1 MCKRGLLFS
10 GNANNRSNA
19 GLRYSNSNNSPTNAN
34 ANISVQLNY
43 SKLNNNKYN
52 THRPCLLAKNK
63 FIRNSFGSIERR
75 RYFVIA
81 QKEMK
86 RVGNLYNKIIDIEN
100 LRLADEKARKGKV
113 KSYGVILHNK
123 NRENNILK
131 LHEQLKNKEYKTS
144 KYNVFKIYEP
154 KERDIYQLPYYP
166 DRIVHHAVMNI
177 LEPIWVSTFTS
188 DTFSCIKGRGIHG
201 CWKKVKKALKDE
213 ENTTYCLK
221 IDIKKYYPSIDHNI
235 LKSLIRKKIKC
246 NDTLGLIDEIID
258 SAEGVPI
265 GNYLS
270 QYFANIYLTGFDH
283 WIKENLK
290 VKYYFRYADDM
301 VFFSSNKKELI
312 NILKEVQ
319 YYLDKELR
327 LKLKSNYQVFPT
339 QIRGVDFVGYV
350 FRSSHILIRKS
361 IKKNFCSKVVKLL
374 RKRLNKEQF
383 KQGIAAW
390 LGWCKYS
397 NSVNLLNKL
406 IYEKSVL

>member
-34 ANISVQLNY
+34 TNISVHLNY
-43 SKLNNNKYN
+43 NKLINKNN

-63 FIRNSFGSIERR
+63 LIRNSFGSIERR

-86 RVGNLYNKIIDIEN
+86 RVGNLYNKIISIKN
-100 LRLADEKARKGKV
+100 LELADKNARKGKL
-113 KSYGVILHNK
+113 KSYGVRLHDM

-131 LHEQLKNKEYKTS
+131 LHEQLKNKTYKTS
-144 KYNVFKIYEP
+144 EYNIFKIYKP
-154 KERDIYQLPYYP
+154 KERDIFQLPYYP

-177 LEPIWVSTFTS
+177 LEPIWVSMFTA

-201 CWKKVKKALKDE
+201 CWKKVKEALKDE
-213 ENTTYCLK
+213 ENTKYCLK
-221 IDIKKYYPSIDHNI
+221 IDIRKYYPTINHEI

-246 NDTLGLIDEIID
+246 NDTLELLDEIID
-258 SAEGVPI
+258 SAKGIPI

-270 QYFANIYLTGFDH
+270 QYFANIYLTYFDH
-283 WIKENLK
+283 YVKEKMK

-301 VFFSSNKKELI
+301 VFLHQDKKELRKIYKEI
-312 NILKEVQ
+312 NTYLKDE
-319 YYLDKELR
+319 
-327 LKLKSNYQVFPT
+327 LKLEIKHNYQIFPT
-339 QIRGVDFVGYV
+339 QVRGIDFVGYV
-350 FRSSHILIRKS
+350 FRHSHTLIRKS
-361 IKKNFCSKVVKLL
+361 IKQNFCRKIAKLL
-374 RKRLNKEQF
+374 KRKLNNKEF

-397 NSVNLLNKL
+397 NSINLLNK
-406 IYEKSVL
+406 IAYERGIL

>member
-10 GNANNRSNA
+10 GNANNRSNT

-34 ANISVQLNY
+34 TNISVHLYYN
-43 SKLNNNKYN
+43 KLINKNN

-63 FIRNSFGSIERR
+63 LIRNSFGSIERR

-86 RVGNLYNKIIDIEN
+86 RVGNLYNKIISIKN
-100 LRLADEKARKGKV
+100 LELADKNARKGKL
-113 KSYGVILHNK
+113 KSYGVRLHDM

-131 LHEQLKNKEYKTS
+131 LHERLKNKTYKTS
-144 KYNVFKIYEP
+144 EYNIFKIYKP
-154 KERDIYQLPYYP
+154 KERDIFQLPYYP

-177 LEPIWVSTFTS
+177 LEPIWVSIFTA

-201 CWKKVKKALKDE
+201 CWKKVKKALIDE
-213 ENTTYCLK
+213 QETKYCLK
-221 IDIKKYYPSIDHNI
+221 IDIRKYYPTINHEI

-246 NDTLGLIDEIID
+246 NDTLELLDEIID
-258 SAEGVPI
+258 SADGVPI

-270 QYFANIYLTGFDH
+270 QYFANIYLTYFDH
-283 WIKENLK
+283 YVKEKMK

-301 VFFSSNKKELI
+301 VFLHQDKKELRK
-312 NILKEVQ
+312 ILKEINT
-319 YYLDKELR
+319 YLKDE
-327 LKLKSNYQVFPT
+327 LKLEIKHNYQIFPT
-339 QIRGVDFVGYV
+339 QIRGIDFVGYV
-350 FRSSHILIRKS
+350 FRHSHTLIRKS
-361 IKKNFCSKVVKLL
+361 IKQNFCRKIAKLQKQKL
-374 RKRLNKEQF
+374 NNKEF

-397 NSVNLLNKL
+397 NSINLLNK
-406 IYEKSVL
+406 IAYERGGIL

>member
-19 GLRYSNSNNSPTNAN
+19 GLRYSNANNSPTNAN
-34 ANISVQLNY
+34 ANISVHLNY
-43 SKLNNNKYN
+43 NKLINKNN

-63 FIRNSFGSIERR
+63 LIRNSFGSIERR

-86 RVGNLYNKIIDIEN
+86 RVGNLYNKIISIKN
-100 LRLADEKARKGKV
+100 LELADKNARKGKL
-113 KSYGVILHNK
+113 KSYGVRLHDM

-131 LHEQLKNKEYKTS
+131 LHEQLKNKTYKTS
-144 KYNVFKIYEP
+144 EYNIFKIYEP

-177 LEPIWVSTFTS
+177 LEPIWVSMFTA

-201 CWKKVKKALKDE
+201 CWKKVKEALKDE
-213 ENTTYCLK
+213 ENTKYCLK
-221 IDIKKYYPSIDHNI
+221 VDIKKYYPSIDHEI
-235 LKSLIRKKIKC
+235 LKCLIRKKIKC
-246 NDTLGLIDEIID
+246 NDTLELLDEIID
-258 SAEGVPI
+258 SAQGVPI

-270 QYFANIYLTGFDH
+270 QYFANIYLTYFDH
-283 WIKENLK
+283 WIKEDLK

-301 VFFSSNKKELI
+301 VFLHQDKKELRKIYKEI
-312 NILKEVQ
+312 NTYLKDE
-319 YYLDKELR
+319 
-327 LKLKSNYQVFPT
+327 LKLEIKHNYQIFPT
-339 QIRGVDFVGYV
+339 QTRGIDFVGYV
-350 FRSSHILIRKS
+350 FRHSHILIRKS
-361 IKKNFCSKVVKLL
+361 IKQNFCRKITKLL
-374 RKRLNKEQF
+374 KRKLNNKEL

-397 NSVNLLNKL
+397 NSINLLNK
-406 IYEKSVL
+406 IAYERGIL

>member
-34 ANISVQLNY
+34 TNISVHLNY
-43 SKLNNNKYN
+43 NKLINKNN

-63 FIRNSFGSIERR
+63 LIRNSFGSIERR

-86 RVGNLYNKIIDIEN
+86 RIGNLYSKIIDIDN
-100 LRLADEKARKGKV
+100 LRLADENARKGKL
-113 KSYGVILHNK
+113 KSYGVRLHDM

-131 LHEQLKNKEYKTS
+131 LHEQLRNKQYKTS
-144 KYNVFKIYEP
+144 EYNIFKIYEP

-177 LEPIWVSTFTS
+177 LEPIWVSMFTV

-201 CWKKVKKALKDE
+201 CWKKIKEALIDE
-213 ENTTYCLK
+213 QETKYCLK
-221 IDIKKYYPSIDHNI
+221 IDIRKYYPTINHEI

-246 NDTLGLIDEIID
+246 NDTLELLDEIID
-258 SAEGVPI
+258 SADGVPI

-270 QYFANIYLTGFDH
+270 QYFANIYLTYFDH
-283 WIKENLK
+283 YVKEKMK

-301 VFFSSNKKELI
+301 VFLHQDKKELRKIYKEI
-312 NILKEVQ
+312 NTYLKDE
-319 YYLDKELR
+319 
-327 LKLKSNYQVFPT
+327 LKLEIKHNYQIFPT
-339 QIRGVDFVGYV
+339 QIRGIDFVGYV
-350 FRSSHILIRKS
+350 FRHSHTLIRKS
-361 IKKNFCSKVVKLL
+361 IKQNFCRKITKLL
-374 RKRLNKEQF
+374 KRKLNNKEF

-397 NSVNLLNKL
+397 NSINLLNK
-406 IYEKSVL
+406 IVYERGIL

>member
-19 GLRYSNSNNSPTNAN
+19 GLRYSNANNSPTNAN
-34 ANISVQLNY
+34 ANISVHLNY
-43 SKLNNNKYN
+43 NKLINKNN

-63 FIRNSFGSIERR
+63 LIRNSFGSIERR

-86 RVGNLYNKIIDIEN
+86 RVGNLYNKIIDINN
-100 LRLADEKARKGKV
+100 LRLADEKARKGKL
-113 KSYGVILHNK
+113 KSYGIRLHDM
-123 NRENNILK
+123 NRENNIFK
-131 LHEQLKNKEYKTS
+131 LHEQLKNKTYKTS
-144 KYNVFKIYEP
+144 EYNVFKIYEP
-154 KERDIYQLPYYP
+154 KERDIYQLPYFP

-177 LEPIWVSTFTS
+177 LEPIWVSMFTA

-213 ENTTYCLK
+213 ENTKYCLK

-246 NDTLGLIDEIID
+246 KDTLGLIDEIID
-258 SAEGVPI
+258 SADGVPI

-270 QYFANIYLTGFDH
+270 QYFANIYLTYFDH
-283 WIKENLK
+283 YVKEKMK
-290 VKYYFRYADDM
+290 VKYYFRYADDI
-301 VFFSSNKKELI
+301 VFLHQDKKELR
-312 NILKEVQ
+312 NIYKEIKTYLKDE
-319 YYLDKELR
+319 
-327 LKLKSNYQVFPT
+327 LKLEIKHNYQIFPT
-339 QIRGVDFVGYV
+339 QIRGIDFVGYV
-350 FRSSHILIRKS
+350 FRNSHTLIRKS
-361 IKKNFCSKVVKLL
+361 IKQNFCRKIAKLQK
-374 RKRLNKEQF
+374 RKLNNKEF

-397 NSVNLLNKL
+397 NSINLLNK
-406 IYEKSVL
+406 IAYERGIL

>member
-1 MCKRGLLFS
+1 MCKRGLLFG

-34 ANISVQLNY
+34 ANISVHLNY
-43 SKLNNNKYN
+43 NKLTNKNN

-63 FIRNSFGSIERR
+63 LIRNSFGSIERR

-81 QKEMK
+81 QKAMK
-86 RVGNLYNKIIDIEN
+86 RVGNLYNKIIDIDN

-113 KSYGVILHNK
+113 KSYGVILHDKNK
-123 NRENNILK
+123 DNNILL
-131 LHEQLKNKEYKTS
+131 LHKKLKNKEYKTS
-144 KYNVFKIYEP
+144 KYNVFKIYKP

-177 LEPIWVSTFTS
+177 LEPIWVSMFTA

-213 ENTTYCLK
+213 ENTKYCLK
-221 IDIKKYYPSIDHNI
+221 VDIKKYYPTINHEI

-246 NDTLGLIDEIID
+246 NDTLELLDEIID
-258 SAEGVPI
+258 SAQGIPI

-270 QYFANIYLTGFDH
+270 QYFANIYLTYFDH
-283 WIKENLK
+283 YVKEKMK

-301 VFFSSNKKELI
+301 VFLHQDKKELRKIYKEI
-312 NILKEVQ
+312 NTYLKDE
-319 YYLDKELR
+319 
-327 LKLKSNYQVFPT
+327 LKLEIKHNYQIFPT
-339 QIRGVDFVGYV
+339 QIRGIDFVGYV
-350 FRSSHILIRKS
+350 FRNSHILIRKS
-361 IKKNFCSKVVKLL
+361 IKQNFCRKIAKLKK
-374 RKRLNKEQF
+374 RKLNNKEF

-397 NSVNLLNKL
+397 NSINLLNK
-406 IYEKSVL
+406 IAYERGIL

>member
-34 ANISVQLNY
+34 TNISVHLYYN
-43 SKLNNNKYN
+43 KLINKNN

-63 FIRNSFGSIERR
+63 LIRNSFGSIERR

-86 RVGNLYNKIIDIEN
+86 RVGNLYNKIISIKN
-100 LRLADEKARKGKV
+100 LELADKNARKGKL
-113 KSYGVILHNK
+113 KSYGVRLHDM

-131 LHEQLKNKEYKTS
+131 LHEQLKNKTYKTS
-144 KYNVFKIYEP
+144 EYNIFKIYKP
-154 KERDIYQLPYYP
+154 KERDIFQLPYYP

-177 LEPIWVSTFTS
+177 LEPIWVSMFTA

-201 CWKKVKKALKDE
+201 CWKKVKEALKDE
-213 ENTTYCLK
+213 ENTKYCLK
-221 IDIKKYYPSIDHNI
+221 IDIKKYYPSINHDV
-235 LKSLIRKKIKC
+235 LKKLIRKKIKC
-246 NDTLGLIDEIID
+246 NDTLELLDEIID
-258 SAEGVPI
+258 SAKGIPI

-270 QYFANIYLTGFDH
+270 QYFANIYLTYFDH
-283 WIKENLK
+283 YVKEKMK

-301 VFFSSNKKELI
+301 VFLHQDKKELRKIYKEI
-312 NILKEVQ
+312 NTYLKDE
-319 YYLDKELR
+319 
-327 LKLKSNYQVFPT
+327 LKLEIKHNYQIFPT
-339 QIRGVDFVGYV
+339 QVRGIDFVGYV
-350 FRSSHILIRKS
+350 FRHSHTLIRKS
-361 IKKNFCSKVVKLL
+361 IKQNFCRKIAKLL
-374 RKRLNKEQF
+374 KRKLNNKEF

-397 NSVNLLNKL
+397 NSINLLNK
-406 IYEKSVL
+406 IAYERGIL

>member
-34 ANISVQLNY
+34 TNISVHLNY
-43 SKLNNNKYN
+43 NKLINKNN

-63 FIRNSFGSIERR
+63 LIRNSFGSIERR

-81 QKEMK
+81 QNEMK
-86 RVGNLYNKIIDIEN
+86 RVGNLYDKIISIEN
-100 LRLADEKARKGKV
+100 LELADKNARKGKL
-113 KSYGVILHNK
+113 KSYGVRLHDM

-131 LHEQLKNKEYKTS
+131 LHEQLKNKTYKTS
-144 KYNVFKIYEP
+144 EYNIFKIYEP
-154 KERDIYQLPYYP
+154 KERDIYQLPYFP

-177 LEPIWVSTFTS
+177 LEPIWVSMFTA

-201 CWKKVKKALKDE
+201 CWKKVKEALKDE
-213 ENTTYCLK
+213 ENTKYCLK
-221 IDIKKYYPSIDHNI
+221 VDIKKYYPSINHEI

-246 NDTLGLIDEIID
+246 NDTLELLDEIID
-258 SAEGVPI
+258 SAQGVPI

-270 QYFANIYLTGFDH
+270 QYFANIYLTYFDH
-283 WIKENLK
+283 YVKEKMK

-301 VFFSSNKKELI
+301 VFLHQDKKELRKIYKEI
-312 NILKEVQ
+312 NTYLKDE
-319 YYLDKELR
+319 
-327 LKLKSNYQVFPT
+327 LKLEIKRNYQIFPT
-339 QIRGVDFVGYV
+339 QIRGIDFVGYV
-350 FRSSHILIRKS
+350 FRSSHTLIRKS
-361 IKKNFCSKVVKLL
+361 IKQNFCRKTAKLL
-374 RKRLNKEQF
+374 KRKLNDKEF

-397 NSVNLLNKL
+397 NSINLLNK
-406 IYEKSVL
+406 IAYERGIL

>member
-19 GLRYSNSNNSPTNAN
+19 GLRYSNANNSPTNAN
-34 ANISVQLNY
+34 ANISVHLNY
-43 SKLNNNKYN
+43 NKLINKNN

-63 FIRNSFGSIERR
+63 LIRNSFGSIERR

-86 RVGNLYNKIIDIEN
+86 RVGNLYNKIIDIDN
-100 LRLADEKARKGKV
+100 LRLADEKARKGKL
-113 KSYGVILHNK
+113 KSYGVRLHDK
-123 NRENNILK
+123 NRENNIFK
-131 LHEQLKNKEYKTS
+131 LHEQLKNKTYKTS

-154 KERDIYQLPYYP
+154 KERDIYQLPYFP
-166 DRIVHHAVMNI
+166 DRIIHHAVMNI
-177 LEPIWVSTFTS
+177 LEPIWVSMFTA

-213 ENTTYCLK
+213 ENTKYCLK
-221 IDIKKYYPSIDHNI
+221 VDIKKYYPSIDHEI
-235 LKSLIRKKIKC
+235 LKRLIRKKIKC
-246 NDTLGLIDEIID
+246 NDTLELLDEIID
-258 SAEGVPI
+258 SAQGVPI

-270 QYFANIYLTGFDH
+270 QYFANIYLTYFDH
-283 WIKENLK
+283 YVKEKMK

-301 VFFSSNKKELI
+301 VFLHQDKKELRKIYKEI
-312 NILKEVQ
+312 NTYLKDE
-319 YYLDKELR
+319 
-327 LKLKSNYQVFPT
+327 LKLEIKHNYQIFPT
-339 QIRGVDFVGYV
+339 QIRGIDFVGYV

-361 IKKNFCSKVVKLL
+361 IKQNFCRKIAKLL
-374 RKRLNKEQF
+374 KQKLNNKEF

-397 NSVNLLNKL
+397 NSINLLNK
-406 IYEKSVL
+406 IAYERDIL

>member
-1 MCKRGLLFS
+1 MCKRGLRFG

-19 GLRYSNSNNSPTNAN
+19 GLRYSNANNSPTNAN
-34 ANISVQLNY
+34 ANISVHLNY
-43 SKLNNNKYN
+43 NKLINKNN

-63 FIRNSFGSIERR
+63 LIRNSFGSIERR

-86 RVGNLYNKIIDIEN
+86 RIGNLYSKIIDIEN
-100 LRLADEKARKGKV
+100 LELADKNARKGKL
-113 KSYGVILHNK
+113 KSYGVRLHDM

-131 LHEQLKNKEYKTS
+131 LHEQLRNKQYKTS
-144 KYNVFKIYEP
+144 EYNIFKIYEP

-201 CWKKVKKALKDE
+201 CWKKVRKALKDE
-213 ENTTYCLK
+213 ENTAYCLK

-235 LKSLIRKKIKC
+235 LKSLIRKKI
-246 NDTLGLIDEIID
+246 N
-258 SAEGVPI
+258 SAQGVPI

-270 QYFANIYLTGFDH
+270 QYFANIYLTYFDH
-283 WIKENLK
+283 WIKEDLK

-301 VFFSSNKKELI
+301 VFLHQDKKELRKIYKEI
-312 NILKEVQ
+312 NTYLKDE
-319 YYLDKELR
+319 
-327 LKLKSNYQVFPT
+327 LKLEIKSNYQIFPT
-339 QIRGVDFVGYV
+339 QIRGIDFVGYV
-350 FRSSHILIRKS
+350 FRHSHTLIRKS
-361 IKKNFCSKVVKLL
+361 IKQNFCRKIAKLL
-374 RKRLNKEQF
+374 KRKLNNKEF

-397 NSVNLLNKL
+397 DSINLLNK
-406 IYEKSVL
+406 IAYERGGIL

>member
-34 ANISVQLNY
+34 TNISVHLNY
-43 SKLNNNKYN
+43 NKLINKNN

-63 FIRNSFGSIERR
+63 LIRNSFGSIERR

-81 QKEMK
+81 QNEMK
-86 RVGNLYNKIIDIEN
+86 RVGNLYDKIISIEN
-100 LRLADEKARKGKV
+100 LELADKNARKGKL
-113 KSYGVILHNK
+113 KSYGVRLHDM

-131 LHEQLKNKEYKTS
+131 LHEQLKNKTYKTS
-144 KYNVFKIYEP
+144 EYNIFKIYEP
-154 KERDIYQLPYYP
+154 KERDIYQLPYFP

-177 LEPIWVSTFTS
+177 LEPIWVSMFTA

-201 CWKKVKKALKDE
+201 CWKKVKEALKDE
-213 ENTTYCLK
+213 ENTKYCLK
-221 IDIKKYYPSIDHNI
+221 VDIKKYYPSIDHEI

-246 NDTLGLIDEIID
+246 NDTLELLDEIID
-258 SAEGVPI
+258 SADGVPI

-270 QYFANIYLTGFDH
+270 QYFANIYLTYFDH
-283 WIKENLK
+283 YVKEKMK

-301 VFFSSNKKELI
+301 VFLHQDKKELRKIYKEI
-312 NILKEVQ
+312 NTYLKDE
-319 YYLDKELR
+319 
-327 LKLKSNYQVFPT
+327 LKLEIKRNYQIFPT
-339 QIRGVDFVGYV
+339 QIRGIDFVGYV
-350 FRSSHILIRKS
+350 FRNSHTLIRKS
-361 IKKNFCSKVVKLL
+361 IKQNFCRKIAKLL
-374 RKRLNKEQF
+374 KRKLNNKEF

-397 NSVNLLNKL
+397 NSINLLNK
-406 IYEKSVL
+406 IAYERGIL

>member
-19 GLRYSNSNNSPTNAN
+19 GLRYSNANNSPTNAN
-34 ANISVQLNY
+34 ANISVHLNY
-43 SKLNNNKYN
+43 NKLINKNN

-63 FIRNSFGSIERR
+63 LIRNSFGSIERR

-86 RVGNLYNKIIDIEN
+86 RVGNLYNKIIDIDN

-123 NRENNILK
+123 NRDNNIIL
-131 LHEQLKNKEYKTS
+131 LHEKLKNKEYKTS

-177 LEPIWVSTFTS
+177 LEPIWVSMFTA

-213 ENTTYCLK
+213 ENTKYCLK
-221 IDIKKYYPSIDHNI
+221 VDIKKYYPSINHEI
-235 LKSLIRKKIKC
+235 LKRLIRKKIKC
-246 NDTLGLIDEIID
+246 NDTLELLDEIID
-258 SAEGVPI
+258 SVQGVPI

-270 QYFANIYLTGFDH
+270 QYFANIYLTYFDH
-283 WIKENLK
+283 YVKEKMK

-301 VFFSSNKKELI
+301 VFLHQDKKELRKIYKEI
-312 NILKEVQ
+312 NTYLKDE
-319 YYLDKELR
+319 
-327 LKLKSNYQVFPT
+327 LKLEIKHNYQIFPT
-339 QIRGVDFVGYV
+339 QIRGIDFVGYV
-350 FRSSHILIRKS
+350 FRNSHTLIRKS
-361 IKKNFCSKVVKLL
+361 IKQNFCRKIAKLQK
-374 RKRLNKEQF
+374 RKLNNKEL
-383 KQGIAAW
+383 KQCIAAW

-397 NSVNLLNKL
+397 NSINLLNK
-406 IYEKSVL
+406 IVYERGIL